1 MNVLYTGFS
10 KGLAEVPE
18 YLKKRLSSIEDVHLI
33 IDNKQEIKTVCK
45 NYLLTRNCQ
54 LGHFTNIIKYS
65 DIPLDEHFLNEMSK
79 CESTVLKMMDRY
91 QFTECLL
98 IYEERI
104 NLYHKQLKFWYN
116 YLVKEK
122 IDVCF
127 FAVIPHVVYD
137 FVIYSLCKH
146 LGLKTIMLYRLP
158 VLPRKNVSLYVL
170 KDINEHIP
178 GLKASYQ
185 KHLKSSTPL
194 SLTPRMSAYLD
205 LKEGN
210 ENKTFSGIV
219 SSSKDLGKYFQI
231 GKYLN
236 YIKYKASWL
245 KQWIKLWGAPIDIF
259 YRSIYNLSMLG
270 MGKPVYT
277 VDPEL
282 TCKFIFVSLHYQPE
296 CTTCPMGGAFVHQDL
311 MIEILMKAVPSDVKI
326 YIKPHP
332 REGMSKKL
340 FKRLQADSRTV
351 FIDPDLNSFK
361 LIKDSLAIATI
372 TGTAGWEGF
381 LNNKTI
387 LMFGSYFYQD
397 APGVYKVKS
406 FSDVKHALKIILHKK
421 EVTSDQMVVAFLKAV
436 EENSFP
442 GFVDSRYSPLS
453 GLTDEENC
461 TNIAN
466 AISSAI
472 SN

>member
-1 MNVLYTGFS
+1 MNILYTGFS
-10 KGLAEVPE
+10 KGLADVPE

-33 IDNKQEIKTVCK
+33 IDDEDEIKTECK

-54 LGHFTNIIKYS
+54 LGHFTDVIKYS
-65 DIPLDEHFLNEMSK
+65 DIPLDEEFLNEMSK

-91 QFTECLL
+91 QFTERLL

-137 FVIYSLCKH
+137 FTIYCLCKH
-146 LGLKTIMLYRLP
+146 LGIKTFMLYRLP
-158 VLPRKNVSLYVL
+158 VLPQKNVSIYVL

-178 GLKASYQ
+178 GLRASYE
-185 KHLKSSTPL
+185 KHLNSSTPL

-210 ENKTFSGIV
+210 ENKTFTGIV
-219 SSSKDLGKYFQI
+219 SSNKNLSKYFQI

-245 KQWIKLWGAPIDIF
+245 RAWIKLWGAPFDILYRFIYKASMIGMDKPTYID
-259 YRSIYNLSMLG
+259 
-270 MGKPVYT
+270 
-277 VDPEL
+277 DPDL

-296 CTTCPMGGAFVHQDL
+296 CTTSPMGGVFVHQDL
-311 MIEILMKAVPSDVKI
+311 MIEILMKAVPPEVKL

-340 FKRLQADSRTV
+340 YRRLHVDSRTV
-351 FIDPDLNSFK
+351 FINPELNSFS
-361 LIKDSLAIATI
+361 LITKSLAIATI
-372 TGTAGWEGF
+372 TGTTGWEGF
-381 LNNKTI
+381 LNNKPI

-397 APGVYKVKS
+397 APGIYKVKS
-406 FSDVKHALKIILHKK
+406 IADAKNALAAILDKK
-421 EVTSDQMVVAFLKAV
+421 ECTTNQMVIAFLKAV

-466 AISSAI
+466 AFSVAI

>member
-1 MNVLYTGFS
+1 MNILFLNFT
-10 KGLAEVPE
+10 KGLVDVPGF
-18 YLKKRLSSIEDVHLI
+18 LKNKLPYIKDLHLI
-33 IDNKQEIKTVCK
+33 VDEEKEIKTKCK
-45 NYLLTRNCQ
+45 NYLLSRSCQ
-54 LGHFTNIIKYS
+54 LGHFKDVINYS
-65 DIPLDEHFLNEMSK
+65 DIPLDEDFLNTMSE

-91 QFTECLL
+91 QFTERLL
-98 IYEERI
+98 TYEERI

-122 IDVCF
+122 IDFCV
-127 FAVIPHVVYD
+127 FAVIPHVVFDYT
-137 FVIYSLCKH
+137 IYSICKH
-146 LGLKTIMLYRLP
+146 LGINTIMLYRLP
-158 VLPRKNVSLYVL
+158 VLPQKNVSIYVL

-178 GLKASYQ
+178 GLRASYE
-185 KHLKSSTPL
+185 KHLNSSTPL

-236 YIKYKASWL
+236 YIKYKALWL
-245 KQWIKLWGAPIDIF
+245 RQWIKLWGAPIDIF

-332 REGMSKKL
+332 RGGMSKML

-361 LIKDSLAIATI
+361 LITNSLAIATI
-372 TGTAGWEGF
+372 TGTTGWEGF

-406 FSDVKHALKIILHKK
+406 FSDAKNALEIILHKK
-421 EVTSDQMVVAFLKAV
+421 EVTSDQMVIAFLKAV

-442 GFVDSRYSPLS
+442 GWVDSRYSKLS
-453 GLTDEENC
+453 GLTIHENC

-466 AISSAI
+466 ALSVAI
-472 SN
+472 SK